1 MADGTATISPAKV
14 WFKTL
19 GENMLDVV
27 SFTVH
32 DQMSALFEVQLT
44 ASASDGTVDLS
55 QLVGSGAALRFT
67 HHTGDLV
74 WAGICAEAAQIHN
87 QPHGA
92 AKSSVYR
99 FSIVPA
105 LFRTT
110 LRRNCRVFERMT
122 LPQIVG
128 QILEDWKIP
137 CNMDKLKETYRK
149 QDHRV
154 QYNETD
160 FAFITRLLEEAG
172 ISYYYDTGVKSG
184 PGSSVTSV
192 IFADAPQTE
201 VPLQGA
207 FPYHETG
214 RHKTFKDSDKAVWN
228 VSFGQRMTFGKVTIA
243 DYEMRQVLGSKLVAS
258 VGVADDKQHVYED
271 YQYVPGS
278 FLAVEEGV
286 EEPVADDRGKV
297 RPVQGEAEDRVK
309 RELGLLRHAQLRV
322 DFRCSGVD
330 LAPGMV
336 FAIGQNSGDHHP
348 NPELAPDKKLLIVRR
363 HFHGKTSG
371 VEHTNISAVSADRP
385 HRPARRVPKSKVL
398 GLQSALVVG
407 PKKQE
412 IYADEFGRVRVQFH
426 WDREGVYDDESS
438 CWMRVSQGWAG
449 SGFGTIALPRVG
461 QEVLVSFYEGDP
473 DQPVVVGRLFNQTNQ
488 VPYPLPDN
496 KTKSGWRTESSGG
509 DQSSTARGYNEL
521 MFEDKLGHEV
531 LSMRAERN
539 LSTLVKASESGDIG
553 KARSATIG
561 STDSVHIGPPGKD
574 VQIYQ
579 RFVGKQT
586 GLQMRSDNEIVLST
600 TKASI
605 AMKDDGLSIQA
616 SEAGIFRA
624 GKKFHVSAGPGAV
637 VFMWGG
643 PQVSINPP
651 GAGDITPDPAA
662 LGKAG
667 KPGGG
672 PPIGP
677 PFYPVG
683 GPVAPPPPLGFKD
696 VQVKNPPPSASETA
710 ASASAATAA
719 AKGAATRALTASRE
733 TTIAANSETTPAAV
747 DAASLRANPGL
758 SNPALRAQESAL
770 RHAYDLSGPLAT
782 DKMTVVPDAQVE
794 RGFVKSELADNP
806 RLDASSLRAMA
817 SKVEGFTSVADG
829 ITTLKS
835 SATPLTAMKALVSS
849 YASPDFK
856 KAFGAEATNAVS
868 QQIASSMLDQGLPK
882 PAPAMADAFFKG
894 KTDAL
899 GPTPSFT
906 PPRIDGGR

>member
-1 MADGTATISPAKV
+1 
-14 WFKTL
+14 
-19 GENMLDVV
+19 MLDVV

-32 DQMSALFEVQLT
+32 DQMSALFELQVT

-55 QLVGSGAALRFT
+55 QLVGSGAALRFQ

-74 WAGICAEAAQIHN
+74 WAGICAEAAQTHN
-87 QPHGA
+87 QPHGG

-99 FSIVPA
+99 FAIVPA

-110 LRRNCRVFERMT
+110 LRRNCRVFERRT
-122 LPQIVG
+122 IPQIVG

-137 CNMDKLKETYRK
+137 NNMDKLKETYRK

-172 ISYYYDTGVKSG
+172 ISYYHDTGVKSG
-184 PGSSVTSV
+184 PGSAVTSV
-192 IFADAPQTE
+192 IFTDAPQTE
-201 VPLQGA
+201 APLKGA

-214 RHKTFKDSDKAVWN
+214 RHKTFKDSDKPVWN
-228 VSFGQRMTFGKVTIA
+228 VSFGERMTFGKITIA
-243 DYEMRQVLGSKLVAS
+243 DHEMRQVLGSKLVAS
-258 VGVADDKQHVYED
+258 VATRDPAQQVYED

-278 FLAVEEGV
+278 FFAVEDGV
-286 EEPVADDRGKV
+286 EDPVADDRGKV
-297 RPVQGEAEDRVK
+297 RPIQDEAEDRVK
-309 RELGLLRHAQLRV
+309 RELGMLRNAQRRV
-322 DFRCSGVD
+322 DLRSAAVD

-336 FAIGQNSGDHHP
+336 FAIGQNSSDHHP
-348 NPELAPDKKLLIVRR
+348 NPDLAPDKKLLVVRR
-363 HFHGKTSG
+363 HFNGKTNG
-371 VEHTNISAVSADRP
+371 VEHTNISAVSADRH
-385 HRPARRVPKSKVL
+385 HRPARRVPKPKIL
-398 GLQSALVVG
+398 GVQSALVVG

-449 SGFGTIALPRVG
+449 SGFGMIALPRVG
-461 QEVLVSFYEGDP
+461 QEVLVSFYDGDP
-473 DQPVVVGRLFNQTNQ
+473 DQPVVVGRLFNQTNK

-509 DQSSTARGYNEL
+509 DQSSAARGYNEL
-521 MFEDKLGHEV
+521 MFEDSLGHEA
-531 LSMRAERN
+531 LSMRAERD
-539 LSTLVKASESGDIG
+539 LATLVKASETGDIG
-553 KARSATIG
+553 KNRSASIG
-561 STDSVHIGPPGKD
+561 STDSIHIGPPGKD

-579 RFVGKQT
+579 RFVGKTT
-586 GLQMRSDNEIVLST
+586 GLQMRSDKEIVLST

-616 SEAGIFRA
+616 SEVGIFRA
-624 GKKFHVSAGPGAV
+624 GKRFHVSAGPGAV

-651 GAGDITPDPAA
+651 DAGDITPDPAA
-662 LGKAG
+662 LGKAS
-667 KPGGG
+667 KPGSG

-696 VQVKNPPPSASETA
+696 VQVKNPPAPPGEAATSA
-710 ASASAATAA
+710 ASATAA
-719 AKGAATRALTASRE
+719 AKSAATRALGGANE
-733 TTIAANSETTPAAV
+733 TIAASGASTPAAI
-747 DAASLRANPGL
+747 AGGPGNAL
-758 SNPALRAQESAL
+758 SSAGLVAQDNALRQ
-770 RHAYDLSGPLAT
+770 AYGLAGPLASS
-782 DKMTVVPDAQVE
+782 KMSVLPDMQVE
-794 RGFVKSELADNP
+794 RDLVKSELAHNP
-806 RLDASSLRAMA
+806 GADASALRALA

-829 ITTLKS
+829 ITKLKS
-835 SATPLTAMKALVSS
+835 STAPLTAMSALASA

-856 KAFGAEATNAVS
+856 KAFGAAATNAVS
-868 QQIASSMLDQGLPK
+868 QQIASSMLDKGLPK
-882 PAPAMADAFFKG
+882 PTAALADAFFKG

-899 GPTPSFT
+899 GATPSFT